1 MRFILAAL
9 LSLTLATQAV
19 AGAHNPGYEKDFMG
33 GQKGCQPFTDGTAKV
48 IVGGIAGAAFMVG
61 VTWVGAIVSGPFT
74 AGASFVAAWAA
85 TPAAFAAG
93 LKGGAIAGAYLEAGP
108 CIAVALD
115 ESEKKE

>member
-19 AGAHNPGYEKDFMG
+19 AGAHNPGYEEDFMG

-61 VTWVGAIVSGPFT
+61 ATWLGAIVSGPFT
-74 AGASFVAAWAA
+74 AGASFVAAWSA
-85 TPAAFAAG
+85 TPAVFATG

-108 CIAVALD
+108 CIVVGL
-115 ESEKKE
+115 EKLGEKE